1 MLSREQLEAKNE
13 ITAVIIQRT
22 TLLSILGILS
32 VMYVPAFL
40 PLVVIGFMFHIIG
53 SLYQIIHYKF
63 VFGAIPE
70 ILNQPAAQQDRNV
83 APNYRIF
90 RINV

>member
-1 MLSREQLEAKNE
+1 MLSQEQLDAKNE
-13 ITAVIIQRT
+13 ITAIIIQRT

-32 VMYVPAFL
+32 AVYMPVFL
-40 PLVVIGFMFHIIG
+40 PIIVIGFMFHIIS

-63 VFGAIPE
+63 VFGSIPE
-70 ILNQPAAQQDRNV
+70 VLNTSSAQQDRNV

>member
-1 MLSREQLEAKNE
+1 MLSREQLDAKNE
-13 ITAVIIQRT
+13 ITTAIIQRT
-22 TLLSILGILS
+22 TFLSILGILS
-32 VMYVPAFL
+32 AMYVPPLL
-40 PLVVIGFMFHIIG
+40 PLVVIGFMFHIIS

-70 ILNQPAAQQDRNV
+70 VLNQTPAQQDRNV